1 MRGASGYS
9 MYASG
14 SRLSTEAQP
23 ETDNYLDLDLED
35 ETDLLMSLLPNYKEP
50 RLVAASIKSTWERL
64 VNGKS

>member
-50 RLVAASIKSTWERL
+50 SSLD
-64 VNGKS
+64 